1 MGIPVLI
8 LGESGSG
15 KSCSLRNF
23 EKENVVIYNIAGKPL
38 PFKKQ
43 LNKAD
48 NVNYSQIK
56 SNMQKGNFKTYVI
69 DDSQYLMAFE
79 MFDRAKELGY
89 NKFTDVALN
98 FRGLVDFVIKNT
110 PADTIVYFLHHTET
124 TDTGKIKAK
133 TSGKMLDNQLTLEG
147 LFSIVLL
154 CKTDGQE
161 HYFETQSDGYSTC
174 KSPMGMFD
182 LKIDNDLKMVDDK
195 IREYYELNKK
205 EEKPNESAKKS
216 TKNDPKETVER
227 PQ

>member
-1 MGIPVLI
+1 MPYIKRKYIRGGIICGIPVLI

-23 EKENVVIYNIAGKPL
+23 NKDELVIYNVAGKPL
-38 PFKKQ
+38 PFRKE
-43 LNKAD
+43 LNIAN
-48 NVNYSQIK
+48 NVTYNQIK
-56 SNMQKGNFKTYVI
+56 ANMKKGNFKTYVI

-79 MFDRAKELGY
+79 MFDRAKEIGY

-98 FRGLVDFVIKNT
+98 FRNLVDFVIKDT
-110 PADTIVYFLHHTET
+110 SKDTIVYFLHHTEI

-161 HYFETQSDGYSTC
+161 HYFETQSDGYTTC
-174 KSPMGMFD
+174 KSPMEMFP
-182 LKIDNDLKMVDDK
+182 LKIDNDLKLVDIT
-195 IREYYELNKK
+195 IREYYGFNKN
-205 EEKPNESAKKS
+205 EKSKPS
-216 TKNDPKETVER
+216 TK
-227 PQ
+227 

>member
-23 EKENVVIYNIAGKPL
+23 EKEEVAIYNIAGKPL

-48 NVNYSQIK
+48 NVNYTQIK
-56 SNMQKGNFKTYVI
+56 TNMKKGTFKTYVI

-79 MFDRAKELGY
+79 MFDRAKEIGY

-98 FRGLVDFVIKNT
+98 FRGLVDFVIKDT
-110 PADTIVYFLHHTET
+110 PVDTIVYFLHHTET

-161 HYFETQSDGYSTC
+161 HYFETQSDGYTTC
-174 KSPMGMFD
+174 KSPMGMFENR
-182 LKIDNDLKMVDDK
+182 IDNDLKMVDAT

-205 EEKPNESAKKS
+205 EEKTNEPSKK
-216 TKNDPKETVER
+216 N
-227 PQ
+227 